1 VAINRDHPPE
11 RQRWSLTHELGHFL
25 RDRESGDILDDS
37 ESMRRAE
44 EIFPESFTTELLM
57 PRAGIQKRFA
67 DRCRAG
73 KFTPI
78 DLSALAQAFA
88 VSFQA
93 MALRLEELRLLPRG
107 SYDRVIES
115 RIHPQSLAKHDAA
128 LSPSRPPRARLPER
142 YVALA
147 VAAYDRG
154 LLSEGELAEYLDT
167 DVAAARHIYQEHQS
181 IRLEDGTQLPVD
193 FGAGDLRS
201 A

>member
-1 VAINRDHPPE
+1 
-11 RQRWSLTHELGHFL
+11 
-25 RDRESGDILDDS
+25 
-37 ESMRRAE
+37 
-44 EIFPESFTTELLM
+44 M
-57 PRAGIQKRFA
+57 PRAGIHKRFA

-73 KFTPI
+73 KFTPV

-107 SYDRVIES
+107 SYDKIIFS
-115 RIHPQSLAKHDAA
+115 RIRPQSLAKHDAA
-128 LSPSRPPRARLPER
+128 LSPSRRPPPRLPER

-154 LLSEGELAEYLDT
+154 LLSEGEFAEYLDA
-167 DVAAARHIYQEHQS
+167 DVAAARHIHQEHQS
-181 IRLEDGTQLPVD
+181 IRLEDGTLLTVD
-193 FGAGDLRS
+193 FDAGDLRS